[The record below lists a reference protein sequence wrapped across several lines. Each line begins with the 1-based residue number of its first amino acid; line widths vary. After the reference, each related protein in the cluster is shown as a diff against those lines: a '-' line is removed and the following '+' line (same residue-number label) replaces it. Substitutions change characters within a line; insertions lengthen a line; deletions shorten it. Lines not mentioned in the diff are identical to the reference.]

1 MTKKLNAAFDRP
13 QRHPVAA
20 SGRKIG
26 GLIGTVLVCG
36 QFAACSSD
44 VPEIRATEAVAA
56 RVPTKTAADT
66 CFTFERFGQV
76 VMHHCN
82 TTHDSDLPGASIAA
96 YEKGIAREMTSPAT
110 RDESVAVPK
119 PR

>member
-1 MTKKLNAAFDRP
+1 MTKKLNAAFDQT

-20 SGRKIG
+20 PARKIG
-26 GLIGTVLVCG
+26 GLIGTMLVCG
-36 QFAACSSD
+36 QFAACSSE

-56 RVPTKTAADT
+56 RVPTKTASDT
-66 CFTFERFGQV
+66 CFTFERFGHV

-82 TTHDSDLPGASIAA
+82 TTHDSDLPGASIAE

-110 RDESVAVPK
+110 REESESAPK